1 MQDYLDYMAALKGL
15 PRQEAARQI
24 DALLE
29 RVSLTDVRR
38 KKIVKLSGGMKR
50 RVGIAQALL
59 NDPEILILDE
69 PTAGLDPG
77 ERVRFR
83 NLLSEFAQER
93 IVLIS
98 THIVSDVEYIAA
110 ENAVMKDGRII
121 AQDTTEDLVRLVEG
135 KVWQGNVPA
144 AQLSRWEHELHTVNL
159 RNETDG
165 TVTLRYL
172 DETPQLPGST
182 AVQPRLEDLYL
193 WLFPEETE
201 EVR

>member
-1 MQDYLDYMAALKGL
+1 M
-15 PRQEAARQI
+15 
-24 DALLE
+24 
-29 RVSLTDVRR
+29 
-38 KKIVKLSGGMKR
+38 KLSGGMKR

-110 ENAVMKDGRII
+110 ENAVMKAGKII
-121 AQDTTEDLVRLVEG
+121 AQDTTEGLVKQIKA
-135 KVWQGNVPA
+135 KVWQGNIPME
-144 AQLSRWEHELHTVNL
+144 QLARWEYRLRVVNL
-159 RNETDG
+159 RNEPDG

-172 DETPQLPGST
+172 ADTPQLPDSVP
-182 AVQPRLEDLYL
+182 AQPRLEDLYL
-193 WLFPEETE
+193 WLFPEEME
-201 EVR
+201 EAK